1 MRYAI
6 CYTPPMA
13 DPLSAVAASWLG
25 RNVYSDEPTELPSVL
40 DLSTSEIA
48 YHTAVPRR
56 FGFQAVMMSPFR
68 LHPDMSESQL
78 LKALMHFAGAQTP
91 FVVDRLEIARI
102 GRCWGLMPQVPS
114 TAMHLLAANV
124 VQQFNGFR
132 APLSEDEIERSD
144 PDRLTAPQ
152 FSNLHRWGDPH
163 VMDEYRFHMMLTG
176 PLTPDAM
183 RRIEAPLRELFEPCL
198 TPPLSIGSLA
208 LFVEQETGAPMRVH
222 SQHPL
227 GKISANTRTER
238 AKRVASEA
246 SSGPGPLPPLPLIV
260 AALMAQR

>member
-1 MRYAI
+1 
-6 CYTPPMA
+6 MA
-13 DPLSAVAASWLG
+13 DPLSVVAASWLG
-25 RNVYSDEPTELPSVL
+25 RNVYSGEPTELPSVTG
-40 DLSTSEIA
+40 LSSADIA

-56 FGFQAVMMSPFR
+56 FGFHAVMMSPFR
-68 LHPDMSESQL
+68 LHPEMTESQL

-91 FVVDRLEIARI
+91 FEIDRLEVARI
-102 GRCWGLMPQVPS
+102 GRCFGLMPQVPS

-124 VQQFNGFR
+124 VQEFDAFR

-176 PLTPDAM
+176 PLASDAM
-183 RRIEAPLRELFEPCL
+183 RQVEPPLRELLEPCL
-198 TPPLSIGSLA
+198 ATPLSVGSLA
-208 LFVEQETGAPMRVH
+208 LFVEQETGAPLRVH

-227 GKISANTRTER
+227 GKISTNARAER
-238 AKRVASEA
+238 AKRMVADPSLG
-246 SSGPGPLPPLPLIV
+246 SGSMRPLPLIV

>member
-6 CYTPPMA
+6 CFTPPMA
-13 DPLSAVAASWLG
+13 DPLSATAASWLG
-25 RNVYSDEPTELPSVL
+25 RNVYSGEPAELPSVAG
-40 DLSTSEIA
+40 LSTADIA

-56 FGFQAVMMSPFR
+56 FGFHAVMMSPFR
-68 LHPDMSESQL
+68 LHSERTEAQL

-91 FVVDRLEIARI
+91 FEVDRLEVARI
-102 GRCWGLMPQVPS
+102 GRSWGLVPQVPS
-114 TAMHLLAANV
+114 AAMHLLAANV
-124 VQQFNGFR
+124 VQEFDAFR

-152 FSNLHRWGDPH
+152 FSNLYRWGDPH

-176 PLTPDAM
+176 PLANDAL
-183 RRIEAPLRELFEPCL
+183 RQVEAPLRELFDPCL
-198 TPPLSIGSLA
+198 ARPISIGSLA

-227 GKISANTRTER
+227 GKISTNSRLER
-238 AKRVASEA
+238 AKRAVVDPSIG
-246 SSGPGPLPPLPLIV
+246 SGAMRPLPLIV